1 MGILNVT
8 PDSFSDG
15 GRFVDVDRAVD
26 HGRQLARQGAAI
38 VDVGGESTRPGAH
51 PVAADE
57 EAARVVP
64 VVAALAAHVRVS
76 VDTAKAEVA
85 AAAVAAGAT
94 LINDVSASL
103 HEVAADHQVGWV
115 AMHMQ
120 GEPRTMQHEPVYDDV
135 VAEVEAYLR
144 ERAERA
150 HRAGVREVWIDPGI
164 GFGKTAAH
172 NWQLLAALDRL
183 AAVGLPV
190 AVGTSRKAFLGAAMA
205 RADQS
210 TTRRPL
216 DDRLEGS
223 VATAVRAA
231 ASGVAMV
238 RVHDVAATVAA
249 LDAAGSAVRP
259 SPWTATSR
267 GRAAGGCEGQVG
279 AGHRA
284 AQLPWVMKDK
294 LRGVRAPGRLRR
306 QPPPGA
312 PPGRDHL
319 GARAGLRPPVI
330 SIIPSP
336 ANLHNYDE
344 LGVHLAAP
352 AVRQPRRHG
361 RRYLAGVLPG
371 AQGPARRPKTPRCSS
386 TARSWATACR
396 ASSPA
401 TWCGPASC
409 RRPQGHLA
417 DRATAAPPAR
427 PAGA

>member
-57 EAARVVP
+57 ETARVVP

-210 TTRRPL
+210 TTPAPAG
-216 DDRLEGS
+216 DRLEGS
-223 VATAVRAA
+223 VSTAVRAA

-259 SPWTATSR
+259 SPVDGHEQRESSR
-267 GRAAGGCEGQVG
+267 W
-279 AGHRA
+279 
-284 AQLPWVMKDK
+284 L
-294 LRGVRAPGRLRR
+294 
-306 QPPPGA
+306 
-312 PPGRDHL
+312 
-319 GARAGLRPPVI
+319 
-330 SIIPSP
+330 
-336 ANLHNYDE
+336 
-344 LGVHLAAP
+344 
-352 AVRQPRRHG
+352 
-361 RRYLAGVLPG
+361 
-371 AQGPARRPKTPRCSS
+371 
-386 TARSWATACR
+386 
-396 ASSPA
+396 
-401 TWCGPASC
+401 
-409 RRPQGHLA
+409 
-417 DRATAAPPAR
+417 
-427 PAGA
+427 